1 MAINLNLLLK
11 VMVQNKASDTHIR
24 GDSQVY
30 LRINGVITPINS
42 SNMTQKEV
50 EDMIFPL
57 MNARHKA
64 IFADKHEV
72 DFSFDGGELGRFRF
86 NVFTHKGKIGV
97 AIRHIPLKI
106 PTFEELRLPVD
117 SIKKLLTNERGL
129 ILVTGIT
136 GSGKTS
142 TLAAMIEHLN
152 QTWDSHIIT
161 IEDPIEF
168 SFSEKRCIIS
178 QRELG
183 SDTTSFVDALRA
195 AMRQDP
201 DIILVGE
208 MRDLET
214 TQAAITAAETGH
226 LVFATLHTMNAVQ
239 TISRI
244 IDLYPP
250 HQQAQVRL
258 QLSESLRGIISQR
271 LLPCTKGGRLPAVEI
286 MVNTA
291 HVKKMIA
298 ENTIEAVT
306 QAITKGGFYGMQT
319 FNQSLVKLHKEGM
332 AKLEDILQAATNP
345 DDVLLAIKGIEQ
357 EIEPGRSK

>member
-11 VMVQNKASDTHIR
+11 VMVQNKASDAHIR
-24 GDSQVY
+24 GDSQVF
-30 LRINGVITPINS
+30 LRINGHITPVNS
-42 SNMTQKEV
+42 SNMTEKEV
-50 EDMIFPL
+50 EDMVFPL
-57 MNARHKA
+57 LNARLRK
-64 IFADKHEV
+64 IFEEKHEA
-72 DFSFDGGELGRFRF
+72 DFSYEGGELGRFRF
-86 NVFTHKGKIGV
+86 NVFMHKGKIGV

-106 PTFEELRLPVD
+106 PTFEELRLPID
-117 SIKKLLTNERGL
+117 SIKKILTNERGL
-129 ILVTGIT
+129 VLVTGIT

-142 TLAAMIEHLN
+142 TLAAMIEYLN
-152 QTWDSHIIT
+152 ATWDSHIIT
-161 IEDPIEF
+161 VEDPIEF
-168 SFSEKRCIIS
+168 SFTERKSIIS

-183 SDTTSFVDALRA
+183 ADTTSFVDALRA

-244 IDLYPP
+244 IDMFPP
-250 HQQAQVRL
+250 HQQTQVRL

-271 LLPCTKGGRLPAVEI
+271 LLTCTRGGRLPAVEI
-286 MVNTA
+286 MTA
-291 HVKKMIA
+291 TPHIKKMIA
-298 ENTIEAVT
+298 DNTIDSIT
-306 QAITKGGFYGMQT
+306 QAISKGGFYGMQT
-319 FNQSLVKLHKEGM
+319 FNQSLVKMHRDGL
-332 AKLEDILQAATNP
+332 ARLEDILQAASNP

-357 EIEPGRSK
+357 EIETKR

>member
-24 GDSQVY
+24 GDSQVF
-30 LRINGVITPINS
+30 LRINGAITPINA
-42 SNMTQKEV
+42 SNMTEKEV
-50 EDMIFPL
+50 EELVAPLLTPRLKKIFEE
-57 MNARHKA
+57 
-64 IFADKHEV
+64 KHEC
-72 DFSFDGGELGRFRF
+72 DFSYEGADLGRFRF
-86 NVFTHKGKIGV
+86 NVFMHKGKIGV
-97 AIRHIPLKI
+97 AIRHIPLII
-106 PTFEELRLPVD
+106 PTFDQLRLPVD
-117 SIKKLLTNERGL
+117 SIKKILTNERGL

-142 TLAAMIEHLN
+142 TLAAMVEYLN

-168 SFSEKRCIIS
+168 SFTEKKSIIS

-183 SDTTSFVDALRA
+183 ADTTSFVDALRA

-201 DIILVGE
+201 DVILVGE

-226 LVFATLHTMNAVQ
+226 LVFGTLHTMNAVQ

-244 IDLYPP
+244 IDMFPP
-250 HQQAQVRL
+250 HQQAQVRM

-271 LLPCTKGGRLPAVEI
+271 LLSCTKGGRLPAVEI
-286 MVNTA
+286 MVNTP
-291 HVKKMIA
+291 HIKKMISD
-298 ENTIEAVT
+298 NTIDAIT
-306 QAITKGGFYGMQT
+306 QAISKGGFYGMQT
-319 FNQSLVKLHKEGM
+319 FNQSLVKMHKDGL
-332 AKLEDILQAATNP
+332 AKLEDILKSASNP

-357 EIEPGRSK
+357 DIETKH

>member
-24 GDSQVY
+24 CDSSVF
-30 LRINGVITPINS
+30 LRINGAITPINS
-42 SNMTQKEV
+42 SSMTQKEV
-50 EDMIFPL
+50 EDMVFPL
-57 MNARHKA
+57 MSDRLRK
-64 IFADKHEV
+64 IFEEKHEA
-72 DFSFDGGELGRFRF
+72 DFSFEGGELGRFRF

-142 TLAAMIEHLN
+142 TLASMIEYLN
-152 QTWDSHIIT
+152 QSWEAHIIT
-161 IEDPIEF
+161 VEDPIEF
-168 SFSEKRCIIS
+168 SFTEKKCIIS

-201 DIILVGE
+201 DVILVGE

-214 TQAAITAAETGH
+214 TLAAITAAETGH

-244 IDLYPP
+244 VDMFPP
-250 HQQAQVRL
+250 HQQVQIRM
-258 QLSESLRGIISQR
+258 QLSESLKGIISQR
-271 LLPCTKGGRLPAVEI
+271 LLPCTRGGRIPAVEVMCTTPHI
-286 MVNTA
+286 
-291 HVKKMIA
+291 KKMIA
-298 ENTIEAVT
+298 ENAIDSVT
-306 QAITKGGFYGMQT
+306 QAISKGGFYGMQS
-319 FNQSLVKLHKEGM
+319 FNQALVKMHKEGM
-332 AKLEDILQAATNP
+332 ARLEDIIQAASNP

-357 EIEPGRSK
+357 EIEPRK

>member
-11 VMVQNKASDTHIR
+11 VMVQNKASDTHVR
-24 GDSQVY
+24 GDSQVF
-30 LRINGVITPINS
+30 LRINGNITPINS

-50 EDMIFPL
+50 EEMIFPL
-57 MNARHKA
+57 MNQRLKS
-64 IFADKHEV
+64 IFAEKHEV
-72 DFSFDGGELGRFRF
+72 DFSVDGGELGRFRF

-97 AIRHIPLKI
+97 AIRHIPLRI
-106 PTFEELRLPVD
+106 PTFAELRLPED
-117 SIKKLLTNERGL
+117 PIKKLLQNERGL
-129 ILVTGIT
+129 LLVTGIT

-142 TLAAMIEHLN
+142 TLAAMVEHLN
-152 QTWDSHIIT
+152 TVWDAHIIT

-168 SFSEKRCIIS
+168 AFTEKKCIIS

-183 SDTTSFVDALRA
+183 SDTNTFVDALRA

-201 DIILVGE
+201 DVILVGE

-214 TQAAITAAETGH
+214 TQAAMTAAETGH
-226 LVFATLHTMNAVQ
+226 LVLATLHTMNAVQ

-250 HQQAQVRL
+250 HQQSQVRM

-271 LLPCTKGGRLPAVEI
+271 LLPCSTGGRLPAVEI
-286 MVNTA
+286 MANTA
-291 HVKKMIA
+291 HIKKMIA
-298 ENTIEAVT
+298 ENNIDMVG

-319 FNQSLVKLHKEGM
+319 FNQSLVQLHKEGL
-332 AKLEDILQAATNP
+332 AKLEDILQAASNP

-357 EIEPGRSK
+357 EIEPGRMK

>member
-30 LRINGVITPINS
+30 LRINGAITPINS

-57 MNARHKA
+57 MNQRLKS
-64 IFADKHEV
+64 IFNEKHEV
-72 DFSFDGGELGRFRF
+72 DFSFEGGELGRFRF

-106 PTFEELRLPVD
+106 PTFEELRLPID
-117 SIKKLLTNERGL
+117 PIKKLLQNERGL

-168 SFSEKRCIIS
+168 AYTEKKCIIS

-183 SDTTSFVDALRA
+183 FDTNTFVDALRA

-201 DIILVGE
+201 DVILVGE

-226 LVFATLHTMNAVQ
+226 LVLATLHTMNAVQ

-244 IDLYPP
+244 IDMYPP
-250 HQQAQVRL
+250 HQQSQVRM
-258 QLSESLRGIISQR
+258 QLAESLRGIISQR
-271 LLPCTKGGRLPAVEI
+271 LLPCNKGGRLPAVEI
-286 MVNTA
+286 MTNTP

-298 ENTIEAVT
+298 ENTIDSING
-306 QAITKGGFYGMQT
+306 AIAKGGFYGMQT
-319 FNQSLVKLHKEGM
+319 FNQSLVKLHKEGQ
-332 AKLEDILQAATNP
+332 ARLEDILQAASNP

-357 EIEPGRSK
+357 DIEPGRSK

>member
-24 GDSQVY
+24 GDAPVY
-30 LRINGVITPINS
+30 LRIDGVITQINS
-42 SNMTQKEV
+42 STLTSKEV
-50 EDMIFPL
+50 EDMVFPL
-57 MNARHKA
+57 MTPRLRA
-64 IFADKHEV
+64 IFTEKHEV
-72 DFSFDGGELGRFRF
+72 DFSVDGAEIGRFRF
-86 NVFTHKGKIGV
+86 NVYVQKTKICV
-97 AIRHIPLKI
+97 AIRHIPRRIPNFDELK
-106 PTFEELRLPVD
+106 LPVD
-117 SIKKLLTNERGL
+117 SIKKLLANERGL

-152 QTWDSHIIT
+152 QQWASHIIT

-168 SFSEKRCIIS
+168 VFVDKKSIIS

-183 SDTTSFVDALRA
+183 SDTNTFVDALRA

-226 LVFATLHTMNAVQ
+226 LVFATLHTVNAVQ
-239 TISRI
+239 TLSRI
-244 IDLYPP
+244 VDLFPP
-250 HQQAQVRL
+250 HQQAQVRV
-258 QLSESLRGIISQR
+258 QLSETIKGIISQR
-271 LLPCTKGGRLPAVEI
+271 LLPCAAGGRIPAVE
-286 MVNTA
+286 VLTGTA
-291 HVKKMIA
+291 HIKKMIA
-298 ENTIEAVT
+298 ENNLDAIS
-306 QAITKGGFYGMQT
+306 QAIAKGAFYGMQS
-319 FNQSLVKLHKEGM
+319 FNQSLVALHRQGL
-332 AKLEDILQAATNP
+332 AKLDDILQAASNP

-357 EIEPGRSK
+357 EIEAKH

>member
-24 GDSQVY
+24 GDSPVF
-30 LRINGVITPINS
+30 LRINGNITPINS

-50 EDMIFPL
+50 EDMVTPLLNGRLKRIFEE
-57 MNARHKA
+57 
-64 IFADKHEV
+64 KHEV

-86 NVFTHKGKIGV
+86 NVFTHKGKTGV
-97 AIRHIPLKI
+97 AIRHIPAKI
-106 PTFEELRLPVD
+106 PTFDELKLPAD
-117 SIKKLLTNERGL
+117 SIKKLLQNERGL

-152 QTWDSHIIT
+152 QTWDAHIIT
-161 IEDPIEF
+161 VEDPIEF
-168 SFSEKRCIIS
+168 AFTEKKSIIS
-178 QRELG
+178 QREIG

-201 DIILVGE
+201 DVIMVGE

-226 LVFATLHTMNAVQ
+226 LVFGTLHTMNAVQ
-239 TISRI
+239 TLSRI
-244 IDLYPP
+244 IDLFPP
-250 HQQAQVRL
+250 HQQSQVRL

-286 MVNTA
+286 MTA
-291 HVKKMIA
+291 TPHVKKMIS
-298 ENTIEAVT
+298 ENTIDAIN
-306 QAITKGGFYGMQT
+306 QAIAKGGFYGMQT
-319 FNQSLVKLHKEGM
+319 FNQSLVKMHKEGQ
-332 AKLEDILQAATNP
+332 AKLEDILQAASNP

-357 EIEPGRSK
+357 EIEPGRAK

>member
-24 GDSQVY
+24 GDSQVF
-30 LRINGVITPINS
+30 LRINGVITPINA

-50 EDMIFPL
+50 EDMVFPL
-57 MNARHKA
+57 MTARHKA
-64 IFADKHEV
+64 IFAEKHEV
-72 DFSFDGGELGRFRF
+72 DFSMDGGELGRFRF
-86 NVFTHKGKIGV
+86 NVFLHKGKIGV
-97 AIRHIPLKI
+97 AIRHIPLRI
-106 PTFEELRLPVD
+106 PTFEELRLPAD
-117 SIKKLLTNERGL
+117 PLKKLLQNERGL

-152 QTWDSHIIT
+152 QTWDAHIIT
-161 IEDPIEF
+161 VEDPIEF
-168 SFSEKRCIIS
+168 SFTEKKCIIS

-183 SDTTSFVDALRA
+183 ADTTTFVDALRA

-201 DIILVGE
+201 DVILVGE

-271 LLPCTKGGRLPAVEI
+271 LLPCSKGGRLPAVEI
-286 MVNTA
+286 MTA
-291 HVKKMIA
+291 TPHVKKMIA
-298 ENTIEAVT
+298 ENTIDAVA
-306 QAITKGGFYGMQT
+306 QAIAKGGFYGMQT
-319 FNQSLVKLHKEGM
+319 FNQSLVKMHKDGL
-332 AKLEDILQAATNP
+332 AKLEDILQAASNP

-357 EIEPGRSK
+357 EIDTKH

>member
-24 GDSQVY
+24 GDSQVF
-30 LRINGVITPINS
+30 LRINGNITPINS

-50 EDMIFPL
+50 EDMVFPL
-57 MNARHKA
+57 MNPRLKS
-64 IFADKHEV
+64 IFSEKHEA
-72 DFSFDGGELGRFRF
+72 DFSMDGGELGRFRF

-106 PTFEELRLPVD
+106 PTFEELRLPAD
-117 SIKKLLTNERGL
+117 PIKKLLTNERGL
-129 ILVTGIT
+129 VLVTGIT

-168 SFSEKRCIIS
+168 SFTERKSIVS
-178 QRELG
+178 QREIG
-183 SDTTSFVDALRA
+183 CDTNTFVDALRA

-201 DIILVGE
+201 DVIMVGE

-244 IDLYPP
+244 IDLFPP
-250 HQQAQVRL
+250 HQQAQVRM
-258 QLSESLRGIISQR
+258 QLSESLRGIVSQR
-271 LLPCTKGGRLPAVEI
+271 LLPCATGGRLPAVEI
-286 MVNTA
+286 MTNTP
-291 HVKKMIA
+291 HIKKMIA
-298 ENTIEAVT
+298 ENTIDAIN
-306 QAITKGGFYGMQT
+306 QAISKGGFYGMQT
-319 FNQSLVKLHKEGM
+319 FNQSLVKLHKDGL
-332 AKLEDILQAATNP
+332 AKLEDILQAASNP

-357 EIEPGRSK
+357 DIEPGRVK